1 MAQTQSVVA
10 IVDDDVSIQRA
21 LARLLSTAGW
31 HAVPFPSAEA
41 FLQTGRHAGPDC
53 LVLDVWLPGITG
65 VDLLEHLATRGC
77 ILPAVI
83 MTARDDLQMR
93 RRARQA
99 GAVAYLLKPLD
110 GLELL
115 QTLQAALDGR
125 HRSGSS

>member
-31 HAVPFPSAEA
+31 HAVPFTSAEA

-65 VDLLEHLATRGC
+65 VDLLEHLATTGRR
-77 ILPAVI
+77 LPAVI

-93 RRARQA
+93 LRALQA

-115 QTLQAALDGR
+115 RTLQAAMDGR
-125 HRSGSS
+125 YRSGSS